1 MTQITQT
8 RYWARKGMTR
18 RFAFSALSLA
28 ATISLMACGSP
39 APAPA
44 ASQPAA
50 TPPPTASAPPDAA
63 STVTLLEPAE
73 GAFAGHIDSFRWSPV
88 QGADSYHVKI
98 SSAAG
103 RVVWESP
110 ALTAAEAHLPGT
122 VSLEPEAHVW
132 QVTAMKGAEV
142 LVTSATGRFTVTP

>member
-1 MTQITQT
+1 MTP
-8 RYWARKGMTR
+8 
-18 RFAFSALSLA
+18 RFALISFSLIAS
-28 ATISLMACGSP
+28 ISLIACGSP

-50 TPPPTASAPPDAA
+50 APAPGASSTPAAA

-73 GAFAGHIDSFRWSPV
+73 GAFSGHIDSFRWSPV
-88 QGADSYHVKI
+88 QGADSYRLKI
-98 SSAAG
+98 TTGAG

-110 ALTAAEAHLPGT
+110 ALTVAEAHLPGT

-132 QVTAMKGAEV
+132 QVTAMKGADV

>member
-1 MTQITQT
+1 MNFRLAFIALLIT
-8 RYWARKGMTR
+8 AV
-18 RFAFSALSLA
+18 A
-28 ATISLMACGSP
+28 ACGGP
-39 APAPA
+39 APAPTA
-44 ASQPAA
+44 AQPAA
-50 TPPPTASAPPDAA
+50 TSAPAA
-63 STVTLLEPAE
+63 AATLTLLEPAE

-88 QGADSYHVKI
+88 PGADSYRVKI

-132 QVTAMKGAEV
+132 QVTAMKGTDV
-142 LVTSATGRFTVTP
+142 LVASAAGRFTVTP